1 MLLDKPVHD
10 LCADSYRYYKTE
22 HHGNQDAEI
31 DISDTFGHGLIE
43 AHEQPVWMKN

>member
-31 DISDTFGHGLIE
+31 DISNTLGHGLIE
-43 AHEQPVWMKN
+43 AHEQQYG